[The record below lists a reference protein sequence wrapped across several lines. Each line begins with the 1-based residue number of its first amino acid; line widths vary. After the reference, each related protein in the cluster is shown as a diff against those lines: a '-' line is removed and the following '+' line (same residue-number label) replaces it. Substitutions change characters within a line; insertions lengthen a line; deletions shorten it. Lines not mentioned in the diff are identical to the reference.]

1 MVAELI
7 QKYFPPVHTHPKRA
21 WYEWQQPF
29 DPMLADLHPREH
41 GVVRQ
46 ISKDEVFSSG
56 LVLDFED
63 EGFMKA
69 RVS

>member
-7 QKYFPPVHTHPKRA
+7 RKYFPPVHAHPKRA

-29 DPMLADLHPREH
+29 DPMLVDLHPSEH
-41 GVVRQ
+41 GIVRP
-46 ISKDEVFSSG
+46 ISADAVFSNG
-56 LVLDFED
+56 LVLDFEG
-63 EGFMKA
+63 EGFIKV